1 MKIAVLSRNFSASAG
16 GAERYALALVE
27 GLAARHEV
35 HVFSQFRDHED
46 PRVNYRAVPRFLVR
60 PRWINQF
67 FFAAY
72 TWWATRR
79 GFDVVH
85 SHENTW
91 HGSIQ
96 TVHVLPVWFNYFS
109 GGRDPGRAAFLP
121 KAVRTFLRWVQVCT
135 SPRLL
140 TYLGLEHLRFRPQSG
155 RVLVCVSQTLRQVMA
170 KTFPAG
176 KGSLRVIAPG
186 LSAVAGRCSPR
197 ERTDA
202 RTKLE
207 LPTEGNCLLFVGKQF
222 RKKGLPAVLEAMQDL
237 ADNICLLAIVADE
250 LVGEALELVHRHQLG
265 ARVRVLGALSMM
277 ELAYRAA
284 DCLVHPTLEDTYAM
298 VVLEAMSHGVPV
310 IVSAA
315 EFCGISAELNDGEN
329 ALILN
334 DPRSPSE
341 LRLAIDRVFD
351 DVVLGDSLSARGIDF
366 AREREWSEVVVSY
379 EDVFR
384 ESVAAR

>member
-1 MKIAVLSRNFSASAG
+1 M
-16 GAERYALALVE
+16 ALVD
-27 GLAARHEV
+27 GLAPSHEL

-46 PRVNYRAVPRFLVR
+46 PRVIYRVVPRFLVR
-60 PRWINQF
+60 PRWINQL

-79 GFDVVH
+79 GFDIVH

-109 GGRDPGRAAFLP
+109 GRRDPRRRALLP
-121 KAVRTFLRWVQVCT
+121 KALRNLLRWAQVCT

-140 TYLGLEHLRFRPQSG
+140 TYLGLEYLRFRPQSG
-155 RVLVCVSQTLRQVMA
+155 RFVVCVSQTLRQVMA
-170 KTFPAG
+170 ETFPAG
-176 KGSLRVIAPG
+176 EGSLRVIAPG
-186 LSAVAGRCSPR
+186 LSAVASRCSPT
-197 ERTDA
+197 ERTEA
-202 RTKLE
+202 RIKLE
-207 LPTEGNCLLFVGKQF
+207 LPIEGRCLLFVGKQF
-222 RKKGLPAVLEAMQDL
+222 RKKGLPAVLEALQEIGD
-237 ADNICLLAIVADE
+237 DVFLLAIVAEE
-250 LVGEALELVHRHQLG
+250 LVSEALELVGKHQLG
-265 ARVRVLGALSMM
+265 ARVRVRGTVSTM

-310 IVSAA
+310 IVSTA

-334 DPRSPSE
+334 DPRSQNE
-341 LRLAIDRVFD
+341 LRSAIDRMFD
-351 DVVLGDSLSARGIDF
+351 DIGLRERLSASGIDF
-366 AREREWSEVVVSY
+366 ARGRAWSEVVVSY
-379 EDVFR
+379 ENVFR
-384 ESVAAR
+384 DSVAAG